1 MEDITMY
8 DVLRNHLIHGTYT
21 LQDAEERID
30 YFVAAGRMSPAQ
42 AAELQTIANDN
53 ADSLGGLA
61 DEVQALRRELEDI
74 KRLFAGDDAADD
86 EETAS

>member
-1 MEDITMY
+1 MY
-8 DVLRNHLIHGTYT
+8 DVLKNHLTHGAYT
-21 LQDAEERID
+21 LKDAEERID
-30 YFVAAGRMSPAQ
+30 YFVASGRITPTQ
-42 AAELQTIANDN
+42 AAELHAVAGDN
-53 ADSLGGLA
+53 ANGPGGLA